1 MKNQA
6 GKILLAA
13 FIFLSLGLGTTA
25 RAETPSQ
32 SIQIAQLMQLIA
44 QLQAQLAQ
52 MQVGGSGNGQC
63 IQLSRALFLGV
74 SDNETEGDV
83 SKLQQFLTKTGHYT
97 FGKPTGFFGPATQI
111 ALQSWQ
117 KSNGIVSSGSP
128 ETTGYGVT
136 GPSTRST
143 MARGCSFVATAP
155 VAEVESADSSIT
167 LTSPKRGVVF
177 NKNKANDDIVLRWT
191 VKDLPKDT
199 NVLYEIT
206 SVESFAG
213 AFVTGS
219 AGQLKA
225 ESGSSEHRIAIDI
238 PGTLDA
244 GEYKVRL
251 SLQKCHS
258 LGCNVS
264 YPAGPLNEN
273 LETFD
278 RSSFGYFTIINSDRA
293 SVNLIPVGRGDA
305 DEIDAD
311 INDSLEF
318 NYYPTGD
325 IDECVITAKYNGGE
339 NSVEHPWPNTILSG
353 QFGRATFPVV
363 ATFPLTIL
371 EEVEV
376 ECMNSKGKVIA
387 SESIEINVD
396 NNTKSNYQIIVDGKV
411 ESGKNL
417 TEAETRS
424 RCLKKFNDNRGKRVQ
439 CSWDGNEFFDD
450 TNWKG

>member
-1 MKNQA
+1 MSISIKNQA
-6 GKILLAA
+6 GKVLLAA

-52 MQVGGSGNGQC
+52 MQVGGSGAGQC

-97 FGKPTGFFGPATQI
+97 FGKPTGFFGPATQM

-155 VAEVESADSSIT
+155 VAEVES
-167 LTSPKRGVVF
+167 
-177 NKNKANDDIVLRWT
+177 
-191 VKDLPKDT
+191 
-199 NVLYEIT
+199 
-206 SVESFAG
+206 
-213 AFVTGS
+213 
-219 AGQLKA
+219 
-225 ESGSSEHRIAIDI
+225 
-238 PGTLDA
+238 
-244 GEYKVRL
+244 
-251 SLQKCHS
+251 
-258 LGCNVS
+258 
-264 YPAGPLNEN
+264 
-273 LETFD
+273 
-278 RSSFGYFTIINSDRA
+278 
-293 SVNLIPVGRGDA
+293 
-305 DEIDAD
+305 
-311 INDSLEF
+311 
-318 NYYPTGD
+318 
-325 IDECVITAKYNGGE
+325 
-339 NSVEHPWPNTILSG
+339 
-353 QFGRATFPVV
+353 
-363 ATFPLTIL
+363 
-371 EEVEV
+371 
-376 ECMNSKGKVIA
+376 
-387 SESIEINVD
+387 
-396 NNTKSNYQIIVDGKV
+396 
-411 ESGKNL
+411 GKNL

-424 RCLKKFNDNRGKRVQ
+424 RCPKKFTDNRGKRVQ